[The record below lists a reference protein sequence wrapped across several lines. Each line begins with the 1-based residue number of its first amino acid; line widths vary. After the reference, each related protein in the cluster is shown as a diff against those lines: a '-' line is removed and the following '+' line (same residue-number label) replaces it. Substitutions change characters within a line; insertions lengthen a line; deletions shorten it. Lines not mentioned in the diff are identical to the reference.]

1 MPIDAET
8 LLITTDVEWPLIKAD
23 VEGVKPVAPKIPP
36 EKFSSSS
43 SVTSKTTDEF
53 SEGFRRCCEFC
64 ILLLQFSL
72 SRAPGARGFQ
82 VLSAGIQTIR
92 DFDHSPKCS

>member
-1 MPIDAET
+1 MT
-8 LLITTDVEWPLIKAD
+8 VDVPLIKAD
-23 VEGVKPVAPKIPP
+23 VETLPITADVEGVKDRTPKTAP
-36 EKFSSSS
+36 EMWSSSS

-72 SRAPGARGFQ
+72 SRAPRCARF
-82 VLSAGIQTIR
+82 T
-92 DFDHSPKCS
+92 